1 MVGRGA
7 RNLILLSRSGP
18 KNDNATSLLK
28 ELNAVGARI
37 EAPVCDVTKL
47 DSVSSVLMQCW
58 ADHAAYQ
65 KMHSGIAIVEGNC
78 SHSSPADVFQLLGK
92 LKTCLP

>member
-18 KNDNATSLLK
+18 KNDNAISLLK

-37 EAPVCDVTKL
+37 EAPVCDVTKS
-47 DSVSSVLMQCW
+47 DSVSSVLMQCGHTMPPIKGCIQ
-58 ADHAAYQ
+58 ASLVV
-65 KMHSGIAIVEGNC
+65 KVIAHILLPRMFF
-78 SHSSPADVFQLLGK
+78 SH
-92 LKTCLP
+92 